1 MDDFTIRAVVDLDVV
16 QILETM
22 QSSRRL
28 PIPQIS
34 PGDDVKS
41 GIVSIDPSKT
51 ALSDKFLYPDDYF
64 GAPEDQVRCFPGL
77 DHAAVETFGPYLTE
91 ILLNV
96 QIISRILEDQQVL
109 PVHCLGDFFPQIT
122 ISRLSAPV
130 ATLLHRG
137 I

>member
-1 MDDFTIRAVVDLDVV
+1 
-16 QILETM
+16 M

-41 GIVSIDPSKT
+41 GIVSIDPSKA
-51 ALSDKFLYPDDYF
+51 ALSDEFLYPDDYF
-64 GAPEDQVRCFPGL
+64 GAPEDQVHCVPGL
-77 DHAAVETFGPYLTE
+77 DHVAVETFDPYLAE

-96 QIISRILEDQQVL
+96 QIMSRVLEDQQVL

-130 ATLLHRG
+130 ATLLRRG